1 MNNYDQQAREDFK
14 ASAKSVYFWLL
25 ASSCVY
31 YLFPSKTSLLSDEC
45 FDKICK
51 WLLDNYES
59 CPKHS
64 KLAHLV
70 TKENLIA
77 GSFYNIRDTEYPLW
91 LVRMSCDLSD
101 KL

>member
-1 MNNYDQQAREDFK
+1 MNHDQEAREDFK

-25 ASSCVY
+25 ASSAVY
-31 YLFPSKTSLLSDEC
+31 YLYPSKASLLSDHC
-45 FDKICK
+45 FDKMCK
-51 WLLDNYES
+51 WLLDNYDS

-64 KLAHLV
+64 KLSHLV
-70 TKENLIA
+70 TKENLVA

-91 LVRMSCDLSD
+91 LVRMACDMSD

>member
-1 MNNYDQQAREDFK
+1 MNHDQQARIDFK
-14 ASAKSVYFWLL
+14 ASPKSVYFWLL
-25 ASSCVY
+25 ASSAVY
-31 YLFPSKTSLLSDEC
+31 YLYPSKSSLLSDDV
-45 FDKICK
+45 FDNMCK
-51 WLLDNYES
+51 WLLDNYDT

-77 GSFYNIRDTEYPLW
+77 GSFYNIRETEYPLW
-91 LVRMSCDLSD
+91 LVRMACYMSD